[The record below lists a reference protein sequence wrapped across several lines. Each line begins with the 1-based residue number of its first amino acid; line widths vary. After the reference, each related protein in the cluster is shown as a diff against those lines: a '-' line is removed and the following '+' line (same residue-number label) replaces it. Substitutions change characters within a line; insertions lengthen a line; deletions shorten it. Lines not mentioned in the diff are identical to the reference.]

1 MCISAN
7 SASDQWLAAWGKAA
21 MRRSRQAHS
30 FSEKS
35 HRRTISSS
43 SVREKLRGASS
54 AEVSVTVTVTWI
66 VGEAACINLAFS
78 EGWSEEM
85 LPKSPHQPH
94 SHRLPRIITGLP
106 QCGHRMVAIRIISF
120 CHIRQHLFG
129 YKTCLQISRTLQTLF
144 YIINQRIQSFFHNR
158 TF

>member
-94 SHRLPRIITGLP
+94 SHRAAPDHHRTAAVRASNGRHKNYLLLPHKAAFVWVQNMLTD
-106 QCGHRMVAIRIISF
+106 
-120 CHIRQHLFG
+120 
-129 YKTCLQISRTLQTLF
+129 
-144 YIINQRIQSFFHNR
+144 
-158 TF
+158 